1 MTDYNLNLTGK
12 VALVTGGSRGI
23 GKAIAL
29 AFASKGSKVAITYA
43 NSYSSAEQVAKEII
57 ELGTDALPIQA
68 NSSDFNRANEVI
80 DEVVQKWGKIDILVN
95 NAGITRDG
103 LILRMTEDQWDQVIE
118 TNLKGIFNYSKA
130 VARPM
135 MKNRGGSIINMGSIV
150 GLTGNAGQ
158 SNYAASKSALIG
170 FTKSIALEVASRG
183 ITCNL
188 IAPGFISTP
197 MTDKLSDDQKK
208 NIVENIPVNRLG
220 KVDDISNGC
229 VYLASDE
236 AGFITGTT
244 LHINGGMSMI

>member
-1 MTDYNLNLTGK
+1 MFELSDK
-12 VALVTGGSRGI
+12 VALITGASGGI
-23 GKAIAL
+23 GMSIVKKMKQCGAKLIISGTRQNVLNDL
-29 AFASKGSKVAITYA
+29 ASELGNDVKTIITDL
-43 NSYSSAEQVAKEII
+43 NNKDDVLNLAKEA
-57 ELGTDALPIQA
+57 EASFGH
-68 NSSDFNRANEVI
+68 
-80 DEVVQKWGKIDILVN
+80 IDILIN
-95 NAGITRDG
+95 NAGITADN
-103 LILRMTEDQWDQVIE
+103 LFLRMKDDEWDQVINV
-118 TNLKGIFNYSKA
+118 NLSAPMRLTRQVIKGMLKKRYGRVIFISSVVGYS
-130 VARPM
+130 
-135 MKNRGGSIINMGSIV
+135 
-150 GLTGNAGQ
+150 GNAGQ
-158 SNYAASKSALIG
+158 SNYAASKSALVG

>member
-1 MTDYNLNLTGK
+1 MFELSDK
-12 VALVTGGSRGI
+12 VALITGASGGI
-23 GKAIAL
+23 GMSIVKKMKQCGAKLIISGTRQNVLNDL
-29 AFASKGSKVAITYA
+29 ASELGNDVKTIITDL
-43 NSYSSAEQVAKEII
+43 NNKDDVLNLAKEA
-57 ELGTDALPIQA
+57 EASFGH
-68 NSSDFNRANEVI
+68 
-80 DEVVQKWGKIDILVN
+80 IDILIN
-95 NAGITRDG
+95 NAGITADN
-103 LILRMTEDQWDQVIE
+103 LFLRMKDDEWDQVINV
-118 TNLKGIFNYSKA
+118 NLSAPMRLTRQVIKGMLKRRYGRVIFISSVVGYS
-130 VARPM
+130 
-135 MKNRGGSIINMGSIV
+135 
-150 GLTGNAGQ
+150 GNAGQ
-158 SNYAASKSALIG
+158 CNYAASKSALIG

>member
-1 MTDYNLNLTGK
+1 MFELSDK
-12 VALVTGGSRGI
+12 VALITGASGGI
-23 GKAIAL
+23 GMSIVKKMKQCGAKLIISGTRQNVLNDL
-29 AFASKGSKVAITYA
+29 ASELGNDVKTIITDL
-43 NSYSSAEQVAKEII
+43 NNKDDVLNLAKEA
-57 ELGTDALPIQA
+57 EASFGH
-68 NSSDFNRANEVI
+68 
-80 DEVVQKWGKIDILVN
+80 IDILIN
-95 NAGITRDG
+95 NAGITADN
-103 LILRMTEDQWDQVIE
+103 LFLRMKDDEWDRVINVNLSAPMRLTRQVIKGM
-118 TNLKGIFNYSKA
+118 LKRRYGRVIFISSVVGYS
-130 VARPM
+130 
-135 MKNRGGSIINMGSIV
+135 
-150 GLTGNAGQ
+150 GNAGQ
-158 SNYAASKSALIG
+158 SNYAASKSALVG

>member
-1 MTDYNLNLTGK
+1 MFELSDK
-12 VALVTGGSRGI
+12 VALITGASGGI
-23 GKAIAL
+23 GMSIVKKMKQCGAKLIISGTRQNVLNNL
-29 AFASKGSKVAITYA
+29 ASELGDDVKTIITDL
-43 NSYSSAEQVAKEII
+43 NNKDDVLNLAKEA
-57 ELGTDALPIQA
+57 EASFGH
-68 NSSDFNRANEVI
+68 
-80 DEVVQKWGKIDILVN
+80 IDILIN
-95 NAGITRDG
+95 NAGITADN
-103 LILRMTEDQWDQVIE
+103 LLLRMKDDEWDQVINV
-118 TNLKGIFNYSKA
+118 NLSAPMRLTRQVIKGMLKRRYGRVIFISSVVGYS
-130 VARPM
+130 
-135 MKNRGGSIINMGSIV
+135 
-150 GLTGNAGQ
+150 GNAGQ
-158 SNYAASKSALIG
+158 SNYAASKSALVG

>member
-1 MTDYNLNLTGK
+1 MFELSDK
-12 VALVTGGSRGI
+12 VALITGASGGI
-23 GKAIAL
+23 GMSIVKKMKQCGAKLIISGTRQNVLNDL
-29 AFASKGSKVAITYA
+29 ASELGNDVKTIITDL
-43 NSYSSAEQVAKEII
+43 NNKDDVLNLAKEA
-57 ELGTDALPIQA
+57 EASFGH
-68 NSSDFNRANEVI
+68 
-80 DEVVQKWGKIDILVN
+80 IDILIN
-95 NAGITRDG
+95 NAGISADN
-103 LILRMTEDQWDQVIE
+103 LFLRMKDDEWDQVINV
-118 TNLKGIFNYSKA
+118 NLSAPMRLTRQVIKGMLKRRYGRVIFISSVVGYS
-130 VARPM
+130 
-135 MKNRGGSIINMGSIV
+135 
-150 GLTGNAGQ
+150 GNAGQ
-158 SNYAASKSALIG
+158 SNYAASKSALVG

>member
-1 MTDYNLNLTGK
+1 MFELSDK
-12 VALVTGGSRGI
+12 VALITGASGGI
-23 GKAIAL
+23 GMSIVKKMKQCGAKLIISGTRQNVLNNL
-29 AFASKGSKVAITYA
+29 ASELGDDVKTIITDL
-43 NSYSSAEQVAKEII
+43 NNKDDVLNLAKEA
-57 ELGTDALPIQA
+57 EASFGH
-68 NSSDFNRANEVI
+68 
-80 DEVVQKWGKIDILVN
+80 IDILIN
-95 NAGITRDG
+95 NAGITADN
-103 LILRMTEDQWDQVIE
+103 LFLRMKDDEWDQVINV
-118 TNLKGIFNYSKA
+118 NLSAPMRLTRQVIKGMLKRRYGRVIFISSVVGYS
-130 VARPM
+130 
-135 MKNRGGSIINMGSIV
+135 
-150 GLTGNAGQ
+150 GNAGQ
-158 SNYAASKSALIG
+158 SNYAASKSALVG

-197 MTDKLSDDQKK
+197 MTDKLSDEQKK

>member
-1 MTDYNLNLTGK
+1 MFELSDK
-12 VALVTGGSRGI
+12 VALITGASGGI
-23 GKAIAL
+23 GMSIVKKMKQCGAKLIISGTRQNVLNDL
-29 AFASKGSKVAITYA
+29 ASELGDDVKTIITDL
-43 NSYSSAEQVAKEII
+43 NNKDDVLNLAKEA
-57 ELGTDALPIQA
+57 EASFGH
-68 NSSDFNRANEVI
+68 
-80 DEVVQKWGKIDILVN
+80 IDILIN
-95 NAGITRDG
+95 NAGITADN
-103 LILRMTEDQWDQVIE
+103 LFLRMKDDEWDQVINV
-118 TNLKGIFNYSKA
+118 NLSAPMRLTRQVIKGMLKRRYGRVIFISSVVGYS
-130 VARPM
+130 
-135 MKNRGGSIINMGSIV
+135 
-150 GLTGNAGQ
+150 GNAGQ
-158 SNYAASKSALIG
+158 SNYAASKSALVG

>member
-1 MTDYNLNLTGK
+1 MLDEK
-12 VALVTGGSRGI
+12 IVLVTGATRGI

-29 AFASKGSKVAITYA
+29 TLGNSGATVIGTATSEVGADSISKMLVDNEISGKGIVLNVTDNDQISNLEESIKKDFGSV
-43 NSYSSAEQVAKEII
+43 
-57 ELGTDALPIQA
+57 
-68 NSSDFNRANEVI
+68 
-80 DEVVQKWGKIDILVN
+80 DILIN
-95 NAGITRDG
+95 NAGITRDNI
-103 LILRMTEDQWDQVIE
+103 LLRMKDDEWDQVINV
-118 TNLKGIFNYSKA
+118 NLSAPMRLTRQVIKGMLKRRYGRVIFISSVVGYS
-130 VARPM
+130 
-135 MKNRGGSIINMGSIV
+135 
-150 GLTGNAGQ
+150 GNAGQ
-158 SNYAASKSALIG
+158 SNYAASKSALVG